1 MSSLKECIECQQKHG
16 VNIDWCLACVKR
28 KQSSIHIIGE
38 VLEVS
43 PKENRGFGHWREK
56 RIVAKND
63 DRWEVERSE

>member
-38 VLEVS
+38 ILEIS
-43 PKENRGFGHWREK
+43 PKEREEFLK
-56 RIVAKND
+56 KAEENVHSKLKEAKP
-63 DRWEVERSE
+63 

>member
-43 PKENRGFGHWREK
+43 TKEREEFLK
-56 RIVAKND
+56 KAEEVVCSKLKEAKP
-63 DRWEVERSE
+63 

>member
-38 VLEVS
+38 ILEIS
-43 PKENRGFGHWREK
+43 PKEREEFLK
-56 RIVAKND
+56 KAEENVHSKIKGAKP
-63 DRWEVERSE
+63 